1 MEGKVIDKIGITFDD
16 VLLVPQKSD
25 VVPSEAA
32 LRTRLTRN
40 IDLSIPVVSAA
51 MDTVTGSA
59 MAIALGQAGGLGVLH
74 RNNTIEEQVAE
85 LKVVKKEKLKT
96 GAAVGPHDVERAQ
109 ALDEAGADVLF
120 VDCATAHKK
129 DVIASVKKIKDSVKA
144 DVVVGNIATASAAE
158 DLIELADG
166 LKVGI
171 GPGSICTTRV
181 VAGVGVPQL
190 MAVMDVVGIA
200 AKKGIPVIADGGI
213 KYSGD
218 MVKALA
224 AGASVVML
232 GSMLSGTKESPGEVI
247 IIKGEKCKIYRGM
260 GSLGAMMVG
269 ESSDRYFQKGT
280 KKYVPE
286 GVEGTVR
293 YKGKIEEII
302 YQMIGGLRSG
312 MGYIGAKK
320 ISDMPEQARFVQI
333 TSAGFTESHP
343 HSLSSHEDAPNYGK
357 K

>member
-1 MEGKVIDKIGITFDD
+1 M
-16 VLLVPQKSD
+16 
-25 VVPSEAA
+25 
-32 LRTRLTRN
+32 
-40 IDLSIPVVSAA
+40 
-51 MDTVTGSA
+51 
-59 MAIALGQAGGLGVLH
+59 
-74 RNNTIEEQVAE
+74 
-85 LKVVKKEKLKT
+85 
-96 GAAVGPHDVERAQ
+96 
-109 ALDEAGADVLF
+109 
-120 VDCATAHKK
+120 DCATAHKK

>member
-1 MEGKVIDKIGITFDD
+1 MNDIRKALTFDD
-16 VLLVPQKSD
+16 VLLEPRY
-25 VVPSEAA
+25 SEVDITKVD
-32 LRTRLTRN
+32 LKTRVSKNVEL
-40 IDLSIPVVSAA
+40 DIPIISAA

-59 MAIALGQAGGLGVLH
+59 MAIAMGKAGGLGVLH
-74 RNNTIEEQVAE
+74 RNNTIEEQVVE

-96 GAAVGPHDVERAQ
+96 GAAVGPHDIERAQ
-109 ALDEAGADVLF
+109 ALDEAGANVLF

-129 DVIASVKKIKDSVKA
+129 DVIASVKKIKDNVKA
-144 DVVVGNIATASAAE
+144 DVVVGNIATAAAAE
-158 DLIELADG
+158 DLIEIADG

-190 MAVMDVVGIA
+190 TAVMDVVGVA
-200 AKKGIPVIADGGI
+200 AKAGVPVIADGGI

-218 MVKALA
+218 MIKALA

-247 IIKGEKCKIYRGM
+247 IIKGEKCKVYRGM
-260 GSLGAMMVG
+260 GSLGAMQVG
-269 ESSDRYFQKGT
+269 KSSDRYFQKGT

-286 GVEGTVR
+286 GVEGIVP

-302 YQMIGGLRSG
+302 YQMVGGLRSG

-320 ISDMPEQARFVQI
+320 INEMPEQARFVQI
-333 TSAGFTESHP
+333 TSAGFAESHP